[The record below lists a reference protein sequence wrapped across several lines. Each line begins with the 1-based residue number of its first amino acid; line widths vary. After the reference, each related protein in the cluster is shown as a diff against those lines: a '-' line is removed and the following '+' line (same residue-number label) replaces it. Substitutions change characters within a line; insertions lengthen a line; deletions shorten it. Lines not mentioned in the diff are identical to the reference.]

1 VSFPRTSELV
11 RDADTGTFERR
22 AIQKRSAATNG
33 VVLFRFDAPL
43 CSANANQ
50 FTRAARRTSRERKNS
65 KV

>member
-22 AIQKRSAATNG
+22 EIQKRSAATNG

-43 CSANANQ
+43 S
-50 FTRAARRTSRERKNS
+50 
-65 KV
+65 